1 MAMNTG
7 SDSFIDMF
15 ARLGKDLKMPNMDVE
30 RIIEHHRKNLE
41 ALEKAA
47 RSASS
52 GATALFSRQQ
62 EMLEETLREISDMAQ
77 GFRGPD
83 SPQDLMSRQA
93 DFARRS
99 FETAVKNASEIGEV
113 MRKSSGET
121 IEILRERIREAM
133 EEMREGYDRKK

>member
-1 MAMNTG
+1 MAKKPESETL
-7 SDSFIDMF
+7 IDMF
-15 ARLGKDLKMPNMDVE
+15 ARLGQDLKMPSMDIE
-30 RIIEHHRKNLE
+30 RVIEHHRKNLE

-52 GATALFSRQQ
+52 GATSLFTRQR
-62 EMLEETLREISDMAQ
+62 EMLEETLREITDMAQ
-77 GFRGPD
+77 GLRSPG
-83 SPQDLMSRQA
+83 SPQDMMAKQA
-93 DFARRS
+93 EFARRS

-133 EEMREGYDRKK
+133 EEMREGYDKRK